1 MGEKSLSYGRIS
13 SIDQV
18 GKLLRQRR
26 KQRNLTQGDVSE
38 ISMLSVRFL
47 SELERGKETAEI
59 GKVFQYLQQLG
70 LDLYVVPREL
80 EGEFKQ

>member
-1 MGEKSLSYGRIS
+1 MAEKNLSYGKIS

-26 KQRNLTQGDVSE
+26 KEQNLTQGEVSE
-38 ISMLSVRFL
+38 ISTLSVRFL

-59 GKVFQYLQQLG
+59 GKVFEYLQQAG
-70 LDLYVVPREL
+70 LDLYVIPREL
-80 EGEFKQ
+80 EGQFRA